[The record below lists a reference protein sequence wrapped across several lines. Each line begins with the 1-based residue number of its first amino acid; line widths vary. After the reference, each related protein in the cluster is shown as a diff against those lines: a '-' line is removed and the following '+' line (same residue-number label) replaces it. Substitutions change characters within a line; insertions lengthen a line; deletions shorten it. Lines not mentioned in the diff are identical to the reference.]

1 MRDERG
7 SATVLG
13 LALIFVCLLVGVL
26 AVSLG
31 ELAGARA
38 RLSAAADLAALA
50 GAAHGLRGDQ
60 CAAAARVATLGG
72 AELVTCELSG
82 EDVAVAVSGEVP
94 GIIAKIMGAA
104 GEDPPRI
111 EVRARAGPRV

>member
-1 MRDERG
+1 MHDERG

-13 LALIFVCLLVGVL
+13 LILILVCLLVGVL

-50 GAAHGLRGDQ
+50 GAAHDLQGDQ
-60 CAAAARVATLGG
+60 CAAAARVAALGR
-72 AELVTCELSG
+72 ADLVACELNG
-82 EDVAVAVSGEVP
+82 EDVAVTVSGEVP
-94 GIIAKIMGAA
+94 GIVARIMGAA
-104 GEDPPRI
+104 GEDPPTI
-111 EVRARAGPRV
+111 AVRARAGPRE